1 MVYVGSSWVELD
13 YWTSPSWGGYD
24 ARMRVLARSTQD
36 IATNTSTVYFK
47 LQKRVT
53 GGSAYNYDPLDFE
66 ITCTDAVGGGHSAT
80 QAWTFGSVSS
90 TSWEDVGGDDSDMYW
105 SSVDHRADGTLTM
118 TVNAKGDRVLGGTF
132 DTDITIQLPTIA
144 RASKPTGSP
153 NPLTIGNSG
162 ATLTINTNRKSSSF
176 MHTVKVQCGLWS
188 WTSLAR
194 AVGAS
199 VTVAIPYSVI
209 AQFLATSKTATAT
222 ITCTTF
228 SGNTQI
234 GSAQTA
240 TVTFQVDSSVD
251 HANIGTITVQDT
263 NARTSAIT
271 QDDSIYIANIST
283 LEATIPLT
291 VSGDYTELAQAV
303 VTCGTKSQNYTLS
316 GTSQTITFEFDKVNA
331 SSLTVTVKDKR
342 GNSVTATKSWTLIQ
356 YQPVTAT
363 ATVSRPTA
371 TGSVGTGKLT
381 GMAYGGNFGATQNSL
396 TIEVDFKKH
405 DDPDYDPQGTETYTL
420 ALGQS
425 GFHDYT
431 DSLTFLYT
439 LDYQYQYDIRFT
451 VSDLF
456 STAVYTAQ
464 LMQGLPILSWDV
476 TEVDVWGDLHIHD
489 REDPYKYQN
498 VIDGFDAVLETN
510 GHKNLITM
518 TTPTKTEN
526 GVTFTHNGTY
536 YNVNG
541 TATANAFCNATTD
554 VPMVVGQK
562 YILSGLHDEYVEGMQ
577 VVVRYVSNTDIIAIA
592 EEDDVEFTCPAPC
605 YAYLVVKTGTTVNDK
620 HWYPMIRDARIA
632 SETYVRGS
640 MGCQNLYW
648 SGTWTNSNSLTRNF
662 RIYGQGLVIA
672 MVSILSDT
680 TNDTGSVGAFVDLRS
695 SSAFIRNL
703 GANANRLTTANTVSI
718 RASATGAY
726 YYDGTSANDRIQVYA
741 TCSKNGNN
749 RWWINFVT
757 IGCTVQM
764 I

>member
-24 ARMRVLARSTQD
+24 ARLRVLARSTQD

-176 MHTVKVQCGLWS
+176 MHTVKVQCGSWS
-188 WTSLAR
+188 WQSLAR

-228 SGNTQI
+228 SEDTQI

-303 VTCGTKSQNYTLS
+303 VTCGTKSQTYTLS
-316 GTSQTITFEFDKVNA
+316 GTSQTIIFEFDKVNA
-331 SSLTVTVKDKR
+331 SSLTVKVTDKR
-342 GNSVTATKSWTLIQ
+342 GNSVTATKSWMLIQ

-405 DDPDYDPQGTETYTL
+405 DDPDYDPLGTETYTL

-464 LMQGLPILSWDV
+464 LMQGLPIISWDE

-498 VIDGFDAVLETN
+498 VLAGFDAILEHD
-510 GHKNLITM
+510 GKNLIPPTRSTVTASGITM
-518 TTPTKTEN
+518 TPQADGSLK
-526 GVTFTHNGTY
+526 F
-536 YNVNG
+536 NG
-541 TATANAFCNATTD
+541 TATGTENFNINTAFTL
-554 VPMVVGQK
+554 PSGE
-562 YILSGLHDEYVEGMQ
+562 YILSGLGESWISGTKVYIRRAGSTMDTVA
-577 VVVRYVSNTDIIAIA
+577 SA
-592 EEDDVEFTCPAPC
+592 EIDDVVFTYPDEPIFM
-605 YAYLVVKTGTTVNDK
+605 YFHIENGTVLNNFVFK
-620 HWYPMIRDARIA
+620 PMVRDARLA
-632 SETYVRGS
+632 SDLFAPYRANGFPDFAKTISQTTLSR
-640 MGCQNLYW
+640 
-648 SGTWTNSNSLTRNF
+648 SGT
-662 RIYGQGLVIA
+662 
-672 MVSILSDT
+672 
-680 TNDTGSVGAFVDLRS
+680 S
-695 SSAFIRNL
+695 SYTAPYDCHAEISAHIQ
-703 GANANRLTTANTVSI
+703 ANTNGIVRISVNNTQITNAQSNGSCNYFYTRDLNLRAGDHLSI
-718 RASATGAY
+718 TLDTNASDNY
-726 YYDGTSANDRIQVYA
+726 L
-741 TCSKNGNN
+741 
-749 RWWINFVT
+749 
-757 IGCTVQM
+757 TVRPFRN
-764 I
+764 